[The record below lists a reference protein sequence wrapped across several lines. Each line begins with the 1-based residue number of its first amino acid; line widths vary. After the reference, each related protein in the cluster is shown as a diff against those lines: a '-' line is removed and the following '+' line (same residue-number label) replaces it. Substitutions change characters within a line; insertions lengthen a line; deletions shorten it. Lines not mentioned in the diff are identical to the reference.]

1 MYMTKSWQNVYDK
14 HSKTE
19 EEKIDRI
26 KVRNTH
32 IGAQLFLEILTVFF
46 QQLIK
51 PVQKKICEG
60 IGDE

>member
-1 MYMTKSWQNVYDK
+1 MYDK

-32 IGAQLFLEILTVFF
+32 IDAQLFLEILTVFF

>member
-1 MYMTKSWQNVYDK
+1 MTNIPKQK
-14 HSKTE
+14 KKKLT
-19 EEKIDRI
+19 I

-32 IGAQLFLEILTVFF
+32 IDAQLFLEILTVFF